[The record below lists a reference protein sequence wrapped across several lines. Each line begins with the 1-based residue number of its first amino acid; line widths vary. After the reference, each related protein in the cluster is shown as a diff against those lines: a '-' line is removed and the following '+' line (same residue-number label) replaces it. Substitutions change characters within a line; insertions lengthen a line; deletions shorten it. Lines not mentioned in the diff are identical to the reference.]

1 MHQIHAAAMAMAD
14 YIGSPVSKNDIP
26 YVSLFVDWS
35 IGTLGSYYIRFR
47 NIIWKITV
55 PKTAFDL
62 NELRSE
68 MGSV

>member
-14 YIGSPVSKNDIP
+14 YIGCPVSKNDIP

-35 IGTLGSYYIRFR
+35 VGTLGSYYIRFR

-55 PKTAFDL
+55 LKNAFDL

-68 MGSV
+68 MVSV